1 MKADHNYQKTTTFWE
16 VAFMETTEVLYKSES
31 SDKGNII
38 IAREV
43 VGIIAGLAATEID
56 GVAGMSG
63 GIAGGIVEIL
73 GKKNLAK
80 GVKVEVGEKE
90 TAVDLFVIVEYGVR
104 IPEVAWKI
112 QENVKK
118 AIESMTG
125 LEVVEVNIHVQGVKI
140 GQDEREEEAVRV
152 R

>member
-1 MKADHNYQKTTTFWE
+1 ME
-16 VAFMETTEVLYKSES
+16 VGLLEKNEVLYKSES
-31 SDKGNII
+31 SEKGNII

-43 VGIIAGLAATEID
+43 VAIIAGLAATEIE

-73 GKKNLAK
+73 GRKNLSK

-90 TAVDLFVIVEYGVR
+90 AAVDLFVIVDYGVR

-112 QENVKK
+112 QENVKR

-125 LEVVEVNIHVQGVKI
+125 LEVIEVNVHVQGVKI
-140 GQDEREEEAVRV
+140 AQDDRDEESTKVR
-152 R
+152 